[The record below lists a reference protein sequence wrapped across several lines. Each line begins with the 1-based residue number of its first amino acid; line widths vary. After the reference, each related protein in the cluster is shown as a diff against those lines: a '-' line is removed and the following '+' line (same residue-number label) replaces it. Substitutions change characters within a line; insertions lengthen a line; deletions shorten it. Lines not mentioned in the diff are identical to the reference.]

1 MLDYAAIDERKLD
14 AIYRQTCGEL
24 AEDPLEWVKWAY
36 DWDYG
41 ELSGHH
47 GPDVWQAGFLRDWGE
62 EIRLRGFDGHAPV
75 MPYLTSTVSGHGV
88 GKSGLVSM
96 VSGFILSTRPF
107 CRGRV
112 TANSIPQLETT
123 TWPEIVKWM
132 RRCKTRRWFRM
143 TSGRGAMKI
152 VHRNNPETWR
162 LDGMA
167 WDASRP
173 AAFAGLHASTSTVFY
188 ILDEASEVPRIIC
201 ETAQGGLTDGEPMM
215 FMFSNPTKASG
226 YFFDSHHEMRHRF
239 KTYNVDSRT
248 ARMTNKVLINQW
260 IEDHGLDSDFVK
272 VRVLGEFPVTSDKQ
286 FIPSNIVTAA
296 RDEKREVLF
305 STIDPIIV
313 GVDVARFGSDET
325 TVYIRRGRTARWKD
339 PMIFRGLDTHQLSL
353 RLKALADDIMPD
365 AINVDGG
372 GGLGGAVVDNL
383 RNWQVPNV
391 NEVHFGG
398 VSPEDDYADMATYM
412 MASIRKWLQGEGVT
426 IPNDPVLSRQLTSRE
441 YKMVQG
447 KRGTAIKIESKDEM
461 REHQDKKESP
471 DRADGLGLT
480 FAVPVGPRDV
490 ERTRR
495 EISGE
500 RFSNVVGI
508 D

>member
-1 MLDYAAIDERKLD
+1 MNLDAAALD
-14 AIYRQTCGEL
+14 AIYRRTCGEL
-24 AEDPLEWVKWAY
+24 AEDPLEWALWAY
-36 DWDYG
+36 DWGYG
-41 ELSGHH
+41 ELESFD
-47 GPDVWQAGFLRDWGE
+47 GPDTWQTGWLNEWGQ
-62 EIRLRGFDGHAPV
+62 EIRKRSFDGRTPV
-75 MPYLTSTVSGHGV
+75 MPDLASTVSGHGV
-88 GKSGLVSM
+88 GKSALVGIIA
-96 VSGFILSTRPF
+96 GFILSTRPN

-123 TWPEIVKWM
+123 TWPEIMKWA
-132 RRCKTRRWFRM
+132 RRMKTRRWFRA

-152 VHRNNPETWR
+152 VHRHAAETWR

-239 KTYNVDSRT
+239 RTYNIDSRT
-248 ARMTNKVLINQW
+248 ARMTNKELIKQW
-260 IEDHGLDSDFVK
+260 IEDHGIDSDFVK
-272 VRVLGEFPVTSDKQ
+272 VRVLGEFPVSSDRQ
-286 FIPSNIVTAA
+286 FIPTDIVTAA
-296 RDEKREVLF
+296 RSADREELF
-305 STIDPIIV
+305 TPIDPIII
-313 GVDVARFGSDET
+313 GVDVARFGSDEST
-325 TVYIRRGRTARWKD
+325 IYVRRGRTCRWRAPKH
-339 PMIFRGLDTHQLSL
+339 FRGIDNYQLSL
-353 RLKALADDIMPD
+353 EVKKLAEELLAD
-365 AINVDGG
+365 AINIDGG
-372 GGLGGAVVDNL
+372 GGTGIIDNL

-398 VSPEDDYADMATYM
+398 VSPDVEYADMATFM
-412 MASIRKWLQGEGVT
+412 MAEIRKWLKGANVT
-426 IPNDPVLSRQLTSRE
+426 IPNDPILARQLTSRE
-441 YKMVQG
+441 YDMVQG
-447 KRGTAIKIESKDEM
+447 KRGTAVKIESKDEM

-480 FAVPVGPRDV
+480 FAVPVGPRNV
-490 ERTRR
+490 ERTRA
-495 EISGE
+495 EIAGE
-500 RFSNVVGI
+500 RFANVVGI